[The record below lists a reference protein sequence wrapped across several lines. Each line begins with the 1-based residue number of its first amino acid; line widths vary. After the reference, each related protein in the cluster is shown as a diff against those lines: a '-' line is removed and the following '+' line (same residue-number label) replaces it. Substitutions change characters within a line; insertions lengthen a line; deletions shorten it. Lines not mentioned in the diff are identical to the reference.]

1 MRCNESC
8 GPVCEPA
15 WCLAGDRWNRVD
27 HCIEAVGAEL
37 MTAPTGRC
45 NGKVLM
51 FGHDETAAPPIKLKC
66 EEEVKFMEG
75 F

>member
-1 MRCNESC
+1 MES
-8 GPVCEPA
+8 E
-15 WCLAGDRWNRVD
+15 D

-37 MTAPTGRC
+37 MTAIELVRC

-51 FGHDETAAPPIKLKC
+51 FGHDETAAPPIKLGEIVKK
-66 EEEVKFMEG
+66 EVEIHGG